1 MIVCVCVCLQLMLK
15 PEKATAILHQFLPN
29 GQLIFMNHKVV
40 AQYKKQLE
48 KLLSAT

>member
-1 MIVCVCVCLQLMLK
+1 MLK
-15 PEKATAILHQFLPN
+15 PEKVTAILHQFLPN